1 MKEIFSAYEEMNV
14 VNTNLNN
21 KKGNY
26 KIIIIIII
34 IIIISSGPDR
44 RCK

>member
-1 MKEIFSAYEEMNV
+1 MNA
-14 VNTNLNN
+14 VNTNLKN
-21 KKGNY
+21 KKGNC

-34 IIIISSGPDR
+34 IIIIMIIILSSGPGR